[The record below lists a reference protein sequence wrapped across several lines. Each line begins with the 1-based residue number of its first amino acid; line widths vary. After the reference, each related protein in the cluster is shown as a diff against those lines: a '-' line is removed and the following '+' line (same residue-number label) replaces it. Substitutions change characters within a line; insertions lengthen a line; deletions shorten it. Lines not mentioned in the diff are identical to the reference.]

1 LGRGDSALNGSASD
15 SDHPATKLIIMPEI
29 VLFGFA
35 FDHLAEKL
43 AQLLVACPFSHRRFD
58 IEFDLLNDNFYA
70 APESA
75 SPEVLRT
82 GYRGYQDR
90 VVL

>member
-35 FDHLAEKL
+35 FDHLAEKNGSI
-43 AQLLVACPFSHRRFD
+43 ARR
-58 IEFDLLNDNFYA
+58 LPLCA
-70 APESA
+70 SA
-75 SPEVLRT
+75 F
-82 GYRGYQDR
+82 
-90 VVL
+90 